1 MASDATKPP
10 IPTGE
15 SKSIYQIA
23 REDGRYPPEAFEF
36 VQEGLNFTLS
46 RLEKPRHVT
55 GTELSEGLR
64 DLAIQRYGL
73 LARTVLAGWNIAG
86 TVDFGHI
93 VYAMV
98 KAGVMSK
105 REEDR
110 LADFEGVYDFEEAF
124 DRQFAI
130 ELKD

>member
-1 MASDATKPP
+1 MATDATNPP
-10 IPTGE
+10 VPPGQ

-23 REDGRYPPEAFEF
+23 REDGRYSPEAFEF

-46 RLEKPRHVT
+46 RLAEHRHVT

-64 DLAIQRYGL
+64 DLALQRYGL
-73 LARTVLAGWNIAG
+73 LARTVLAGWNISA
-86 TVDFGHI
+86 TLDFGNI

-105 REEDR
+105 RQEDR
-110 LADFEGVYDFEEAF
+110 LEDFQDVYDFEEAF
-124 DRQFAI
+124 DREFAI